1 MSPTLTILCIDD
13 NVLLLALRKALLES
27 SDFKVFTAE
36 NGPAG
41 LEIANREHIDVAILD
56 YNLPGMDGGRVA
68 KELRTSCPSVAILLS
83 SGMQEI
89 PESVLALM
97 DGVVPKGASSVVLI
111 QTIDRVTRAKSAPPV
126 QIPEIAR
133 TEQVEHSRGF
143 VHPQQLRGRLR
154 GKRSR

>member
-1 MSPTLTILCIDD
+1 MSPPPTILCIDD

-36 NGPAG
+36 NGTAG
-41 LEIANREHIDVAILD
+41 LEIANREQIDVAILD

-68 KELRTSCPSVAILLS
+68 QELRRSCPRLAILLS

-97 DGVVPKGASSVVLI
+97 DGVVPKGASSVVMI
-111 QTIDRVTRAKSAPPV
+111 QTINRVIRAKSAPAV
-126 QIPEIAR
+126 QLPEIAR

-143 VHPQQLRGRLR
+143 VRPKQIRGRLR
-154 GKRSR
+154 GKRTR